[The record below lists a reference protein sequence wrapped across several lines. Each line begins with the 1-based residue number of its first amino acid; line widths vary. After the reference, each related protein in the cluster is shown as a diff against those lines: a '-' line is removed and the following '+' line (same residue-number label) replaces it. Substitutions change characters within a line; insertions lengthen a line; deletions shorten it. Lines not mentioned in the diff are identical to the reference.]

1 MAGSELPA
9 GGVNIQ
15 SVSGD
20 SVIRMFYESPFFF
33 FSSKNQ
39 STQQRIVQAGVFY
52 LDFTNGKMEIDVDK
66 TFTQDLTRSALF
78 SNLVLGRSFLDQYY
92 SFNYPAPRKVVIQER
107 AGQETCNSTLLIVQ
121 IWVV

>member
-78 SNLVLGRSFLDQYY
+78 SNLVLGLSFLDQYY

-107 AGQETCNSTLLIVQ
+107 AGQETCNSMLLIVQ

>member
-15 SVSGD
+15 SVSRD

-78 SNLVLGRSFLDQYY
+78 SNLVLGLSFLDQYY

>member
-78 SNLVLGRSFLDQYY
+78 SNLVLGLSFLDQYY